1 MGKRWPNLGLWE
13 IGSSMIAFTS
23 TRCWCNYEKVTSG
36 DLYDLFGV
44 ILLIW
49 KVKFLTAFGPPWLVA
64 SVTFLM
70 NDWKVCTIWCSFKFS
85 KKKIIRCMVV
95 KRYIFL
101 RPIIKDQTLTCI
113 NWNFLLNF
121 IFFIFLSL
129 LQECGDY

>member
-1 MGKRWPNLGLWE
+1 
-13 IGSSMIAFTS
+13 MIAFTS

-70 NDWKVCTIWCSFKFS
+70 ND
-85 KKKIIRCMVV
+85 
-95 KRYIFL
+95 
-101 RPIIKDQTLTCI
+101 
-113 NWNFLLNF
+113 
-121 IFFIFLSL
+121 
-129 LQECGDY
+129 